1 MEAAVQTIDAL
12 VEEARLA
19 VLDDF
24 GVLDSPPEEDFD
36 QLVWLAA
43 ELCDAPVAL
52 VSLVDRDRLFFK
64 SRFGIEQT
72 EMPRTDQG
80 FCDHCIAHGD
90 LLVVPDAEAD
100 GRFSG
105 FPAVRSGLIRFY
117 AGAPLEV
124 DEGVALGTLCVI
136 DRLPRELD
144 DNGRAALRTLARQV
158 AAQLQLKRTLARQ
171 RQLDQLKSDFV
182 GMVAH
187 DLRAPITVIA
197 GFAELMSR
205 DWHDLTDDERT
216 KYFDLIT
223 RNVHNLSRLVDDV
236 LEVAEVDAGKFQLEI
251 QPFDLGGLV
260 ERTMMELSAAQ
271 APGRLQVDVP
281 RGLPTA
287 LGDEGRNRQILT
299 NLVTNALKFAP
310 DDSHVSISVSV
321 EDNALAV
328 SVSDRGVGIPAEDLP
343 RLFER
348 FSRLPNSRQAKAKG
362 TGLGLY
368 ICKQLVEAQGGRI
381 SVESVPSMGST
392 FRYTVPHTA

>member
-1 MEAAVQTIDAL
+1 MEAATQTIDTL

-19 VLDDF
+19 VLADY

-36 QLVWLAA
+36 ELVWLAA
-43 ELCDAPVAL
+43 ELCDAPIAL

-72 EMPRTDQG
+72 EMAREDAG
-80 FCDHCIAHGD
+80 FDDHCIVQGD

-100 GRFSG
+100 PSFSV

-124 DEGVALGTLCVI
+124 NEGFALGTLCVI
-136 DRLPRELD
+136 DRVPRELD

-187 DLRAPITVIA
+187 DLRSPITVIA
-197 GFAELMSR
+197 GFAELLAR
-205 DWHDLTDDERT
+205 DWDDLAETDRNRYLE
-216 KYFDLIT
+216 LIGG
-223 RNVHNLSRLVDDV
+223 NVHNLSRLVDDV

-251 QPFDLGGLV
+251 QPFDLGHLI
-260 ERTMMELSAAQ
+260 ERTVLELGAAHG
-271 APGRLQVDVP
+271 PDRLEVDVP
-281 RGLPTA
+281 SQLPVA
-287 LGDEGRNRQILT
+287 LGDEGRNRQVLT
-299 NLVTNALKFAP
+299 NLVTNALKFSP
-310 DDSHVSISVSV
+310 DDAPVSISVSV
-321 EDNALAV
+321 EDSALVV
-328 SVSDRGVGIPAEDLP
+328 SVSDHGVGIHADDMS

-368 ICKQLVEAQGGRI
+368 ICKQIVEAQGGRI
-381 SVESVPSMGST
+381 SARSVAGMGST
-392 FRYTVPHTA
+392 FRFTVPHA

>member
-1 MEAAVQTIDAL
+1 MEAATQTIDTL

-19 VLDDF
+19 VLADYE
-24 GVLDSPPEEDFD
+24 VLDSAPEEDFD

-43 ELCDAPVAL
+43 EICDAPIAL

-72 EMPRTDQG
+72 EMAREDAG
-80 FCDHCIAHGD
+80 FDDHCIAHGE

-100 GRFSG
+100 ERFSG

-124 DEGVALGTLCVI
+124 NEGVALGTLCVI
-136 DRLPRELD
+136 DMVPRELD

-187 DLRAPITVIA
+187 DLRSPITVIA
-197 GFAELMSR
+197 GFAELLSR
-205 DWHDLTDDERT
+205 DWDGVPESDRT
-216 KYFDLIT
+216 RYLELISG
-223 RNVHNLSRLVDDV
+223 NVHNLSRLVDDV

-251 QPFDLGGLV
+251 QPFDLGSLI
-260 ERTMMELSAAQ
+260 ERTVMELSAAH
-271 APGRLQVDVP
+271 APRRLEIDVP
-281 RGLPTA
+281 QPLPTA
-287 LGDEGRNRQILT
+287 LGDEGRNRQVLT
-299 NLVTNALKFAP
+299 NLVTNALKFSP
-310 DDSHVSISVSV
+310 DDEPVSISVSV
-321 EDNALAV
+321 EDSVLAV
-328 SVSDRGVGIPAEDLP
+328 SVSDRGVGIPAEDML

-348 FSRLPNSRQAKAKG
+348 FSRLPNSREAKAKG

-381 SVESVPSMGST
+381 SAQSVPGLGST
-392 FRYTVPHTA
+392 FRFTVPHA

>member
-1 MEAAVQTIDAL
+1 MEAATQTIDTL

-19 VLDDF
+19 VLADYE
-24 GVLDSPPEEDFD
+24 VLDSPPEEDFD
-36 QLVWLAA
+36 ELVWLAA
-43 ELCDAPVAL
+43 ELCDAPIAL

-72 EMPRTDQG
+72 EMAREDAG
-80 FCDHCIAHGD
+80 FDDHCIVQGD

-100 GRFSG
+100 PRFSV

-124 DEGVALGTLCVI
+124 NEGFALGTLCVI
-136 DRLPRELD
+136 DRVPRELD

-187 DLRAPITVIA
+187 DLRSPITVIA
-197 GFAELMSR
+197 GFAELLAR
-205 DWHDLTDDERT
+205 DWDDLAESDRNRYLE
-216 KYFDLIT
+216 LIGG
-223 RNVHNLSRLVDDV
+223 NVHNLSRLVDDV

-251 QPFDLGGLV
+251 QPFDLGHLI
-260 ERTMMELSAAQ
+260 ERTVLELGAAH
-271 APGRLQVDVP
+271 GSDRLEVDVP
-281 RGLPTA
+281 SQLPVA
-287 LGDEGRNRQILT
+287 LGDEGRNRQVLT
-299 NLVTNALKFAP
+299 NLVTNALKFSP
-310 DDSHVSISVSV
+310 DDAPVSISVSI
-321 EDNALAV
+321 EDGALVV
-328 SVSDRGVGIPAEDLP
+328 SVSDRGVGIRPEDMT

-368 ICKQLVEAQGGRI
+368 ICKQIVEAQGGRI
-381 SVESVPSMGST
+381 SARSVAGMGST
-392 FRYTVPHTA
+392 FRFTVPHT

>member
-1 MEAAVQTIDAL
+1 MEAATQTIDTL
-12 VEEARLA
+12 VEEARVA
-19 VLDDF
+19 VLADY
-24 GVLDSPPEEDFD
+24 GVLDSAPEEDFD

-43 ELCDAPVAL
+43 ELCDAPIAL

-72 EMPRTDQG
+72 EMARADAG
-80 FCDHCIAHGD
+80 FDDYCIAQGD

-100 GRFSG
+100 ERFSS

-124 DEGVALGTLCVI
+124 NEGVALGTLCVI
-136 DRLPRELD
+136 DMVPRDLD

-187 DLRAPITVIA
+187 DLRSPITVIA
-197 GFAELMSR
+197 GFAELLSR
-205 DWHDLTDDERT
+205 DWADLPEHDRNRYLE
-216 KYFDLIT
+216 LISG
-223 RNVHNLSRLVDDV
+223 NVHNLSRLVDDV

-251 QPFDLGGLV
+251 QPFDLASLI
-260 ERTMMELSAAQ
+260 ERTVMELSAAH
-271 APGRLQVDVP
+271 APRRLEVEIP
-281 RGLPTA
+281 PGLPTA
-287 LGDEGRNRQILT
+287 LGDEGRNRQVLA
-299 NLVTNALKFAP
+299 NLVTNALKFSADEEP
-310 DDSHVSISVSV
+310 VSIAVAVDDSV
-321 EDNALAV
+321 LAV
-328 SVSDRGVGIPAEDLP
+328 SVTDRGVGIPAEDMP

-348 FSRLPNSRQAKAKG
+348 FSRLPNSRQAKTKG

-368 ICKQLVEAQGGRI
+368 ICRQLVEAQGGRI
-381 SVESVPSMGST
+381 SAQSVPGLGST
-392 FRYTVPHTA
+392 FRYTLPHA

>member
-1 MEAAVQTIDAL
+1 MEAAVETVDAL

-19 VLDDF
+19 VLDDYQ
-24 GVLDSPPEEDFD
+24 VLDSAPEEDFD

-43 ELCDAPVAL
+43 ELCDAPIAL
-52 VSLVDRDRLFFK
+52 VSLVARDRLFFK
-64 SRFGIEQT
+64 SRLGIEQA
-72 EMPRTDQG
+72 EMPRSDQG
-80 FCDHCIAHGD
+80 FCDQCIAQGD

-124 DEGVALGTLCVI
+124 AEGFALGTLCVI
-136 DRLPRELD
+136 DRLPRDLD
-144 DNGRAALRTLARQV
+144 DNGRAALKTLARQV

-223 RNVHNLSRLVDDV
+223 SNVHNLSRLVEDV
-236 LEVAEVDAGKFQLEI
+236 LEVAEVDAGKFHLEI
-251 QPFDLGGLV
+251 QPFDLGRLV
-260 ERTMMELSAAQ
+260 EQTVMELSAAH
-271 APGRLQVDVP
+271 APRRLEVQVAG
-281 RGLPTA
+281 GLPTA

-299 NLVTNALKFAP
+299 NLVTNALKFSP
-310 DDSHVSISVSV
+310 DGADVSISVSV
-321 EDNALAV
+321 DDSTLAV
-328 SVSDRGVGIPAEDLP
+328 SVSDRGVGIPAEDMK

-348 FSRLPNSRQAKAKG
+348 FSRLPSSRQAKAKG

-381 SVESVPSMGST
+381 SVHSVPGLGST
-392 FRYTVPHTA
+392 FRYTIPHA